1 MYTTNWQPQQIPFSK
16 DTYIRHLGYHIDHAD
31 GLDKHQ
37 LQLAISKVRRG
48 CTILANR
55 YASPETKKIIIR
67 SVIFNQVLYAAKFCC
82 WSLETYRS
90 LDKPIETLYRI
101 MTKNMASFPTLL
113 LYVPANLGGL
123 GLPRLS
129 DIAQQEKW
137 QMLHRL
143 LRADPATQ
151 AAAWYFIE
159 TAIIASST
167 QAPAHASTRINPTAP
182 HSSILTSLV
191 EWGNE
196 NSMELWKR
204 GYLSGHSNQNQS
216 LVIILD
222 SLSDPLKRRL
232 AATGCTSLADA
243 REFINGEWKWK
254 DPHPIIPPEQMQELV
269 ATVTNPSDSRST
281 LRVGQCWLIPPR
293 IAEITGCS
301 SDQPSSDPVV
311 ETSN

>member
-1 MYTTNWQPQQIPFSK
+1 
-16 DTYIRHLGYHIDHAD
+16 
-31 GLDKHQ
+31 
-37 LQLAISKVRRG
+37 
-48 CTILANR
+48 
-55 YASPETKKIIIR
+55 
-67 SVIFNQVLYAAKFCC
+67 
-82 WSLETYRS
+82 
-90 LDKPIETLYRI
+90 
-101 MTKNMASFPTLL
+101 
-113 LYVPANLGGL
+113 
-123 GLPRLS
+123 
-129 DIAQQEKW
+129 
-137 QMLHRL
+137 MLHRL

-167 QAPAHASTRINPTAP
+167 QAPAHASTMINPTAP

-196 NSMELWKR
+196 NSMELWKG

-269 ATVTNPSDSRST
+269 ATVTNPSDSRPT

-301 SDQPSSDPVV
+301 SDQVAIQWWKPRTELKVFQGVKKDDPSTTSTEELIDQLTTPTRVFLSDQDDRHRQIIGMQPWQ
-311 ETSN
+311 TPWARHPSKPRHCCCRC